1 MKKIIYS
8 IIALCLC
15 LTIFGG
21 SISSAAEYN
30 ATPRLTDIMEATSS
44 FQIDSD
50 GQAYIFASYT
60 AYEDVVSYV
69 EINITLEKRFLLL
82 FWKEVDSWS
91 YQSSSMNYA
100 TDLLL
105 DVGSGTHKATF
116 EFVVHHLD
124 GTSNTYTEEITD
136 SK

>member
-1 MKKIIYS
+1 MKKIMYS
-8 IIALCLC
+8 FVAVCLC
-15 LTIFGG
+15 FAILGG
-21 SISSAAEYN
+21 AICSAAESSVSS
-30 ATPRLTDIMEATSS
+30 RLTDLMQATST
-44 FQIDSD
+44 FEINSD
-50 GQAYIFASYT
+50 GQAYIFASYN

-69 EINITLEKRFLLL
+69 DINITLEKKFLLL
-82 FWKEVDSWS
+82 FWKDVDSWS
-91 YQSSSMNYA
+91 FQSSSMNYA
-100 TDLLL
+100 TDMII